1 MPSKYYNPLIRK
13 SHLWELDYRSTGLY
27 IVLYPMLGPNK
38 CQRWYIDHDDLHL
51 SELGKGRIQLQNKT
65 TGMKWKL
72 YTSDSHQ
79 FCKYSTA
86 HAFDTISN
94 VMLLS

>member
-1 MPSKYYNPLIRK
+1 MPSRYYKPYLR
-13 SHLWELDYRSTGLY
+13 SPHLWELEYRSTGLFV
-27 IVLYPMLGPNK
+27 VLYPMLGPSK

-51 SELGKGRIQLQNKT
+51 SELGGGRIQLRNKT

-79 FCKYSTA
+79 FCTRSTA
-86 HAFDTISN
+86 HAFDVISE